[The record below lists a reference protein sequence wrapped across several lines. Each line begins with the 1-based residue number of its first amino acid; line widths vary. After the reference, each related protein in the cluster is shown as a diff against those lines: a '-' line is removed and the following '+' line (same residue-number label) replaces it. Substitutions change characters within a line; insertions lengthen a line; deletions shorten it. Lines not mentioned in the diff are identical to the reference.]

1 MTGMTLSDLQKSALS
16 EIGNIGAG
24 NASTSLA
31 MMTNHICNL
40 AVPETRIMDFADFA
54 SVRRG
59 HVEEPMVAAYV
70 AFEGDAKGC
79 LLLMLS
85 ARQSSVLFD
94 ILGLPH
100 QEDILELPELH
111 RSAVSELGNIITS
124 SYLNA
129 LSMFTGLTLLPE
141 PPGVAAGMTGAILD
155 TIGAHLGQYEQFG
168 IVVHVHIY
176 SGSDGV
182 RPETGVELLMVP
194 QRDSL
199 RTILSALGVDEQPEQ
214 TQALAGA

>member
-1 MTGMTLSDLQKSALS
+1 MRQIELSDIQKSALS

-54 SVRRG
+54 SVRKG
-59 HVEEPMVAAYV
+59 HVEEPMVAAYI
-70 AFEGDAKGC
+70 AFEGDADGA

-85 ARQSSVLFD
+85 DRQSQILFD
-94 ILGLPH
+94 ILGLPD
-100 QEDILELPELH
+100 EESILDLPELH
-111 RSAVSELGNIITS
+111 RSAISELGNIITS

-129 LSMFTGLTLLPE
+129 LSMFTGLTLLPT

-155 TIGAHLGQYEQFG
+155 TVGAHLGQHEQFG

-176 SGSDGV
+176 SGSDGET
-182 RPETGVELLMVP
+182 PETGVELLMVP
-194 QRDSL
+194 QHDSL
-199 RTILSALGVDEQPEQ
+199 RTILSALGVDEQVDAAPAVAE
-214 TQALAGA
+214 A